1 MFSKKRSV
9 TMITLVLT
17 ITAILGVAAIASSH
31 TNTKTS
37 VEMEPWGE
45 INGQPVYLYTLT
57 NSKGSTMKVT
67 NYGARVTSLK
77 VPDEEGK
84 MVDVVLGFDNLQ
96 DYLDNHTYF
105 GAIVGRYGNRI
116 SDGKFTLDGEQYS
129 LVRNNMDNHLHGGY
143 KGFDQRVWK
152 GEAVKTSEG
161 ASVKLNYLSKDGEEG
176 YPGNLDVTIT
186 YTLTNDDEFVF
197 DIEATTDEATVVNLT
212 NHNYYNL
219 NGAKSDAMDHEL
231 MINADRFTPIDDEW
245 IPTGEIRP
253 VEGTPMDF
261 TTPTKVGSRINDDY
275 KQLENGAGYD
285 HNYVLN
291 GSGTRMDLAATAY
304 SPMSGIL
311 MKVYTDQPGV
321 QFYSGNFLDGSLEG
335 KNGITYEE
343 RYAICLETQHF
354 PDSPNHP
361 NFPSTVLRPGEEYST
376 TTVFDFSAK

>member
-1 MFSKKRSV
+1 
-9 TMITLVLT
+9 MITAVLV
-17 ITAILGVAAIASSH
+17 ITAILGVTAIASSH
-31 TNTKTS
+31 TNNNTS

-45 INGQPVYLYTLT
+45 ANGHPVYLYTLT
-57 NSKGSTMKVT
+57 NSQGSTMKVT

-77 VPDEEGK
+77 VPDEEGN
-84 MVDVVLGFDNLQ
+84 MVEVVLGFDNLQ

-116 SDGKFTLDGEQYS
+116 ANGKFTLDGEQYS
-129 LVRNNMDNHLHGGY
+129 LIRNNADNHLHGGH
-143 KGFDQRVWK
+143 KGFDQRVWR

-161 ASVKLNYLSKDGEEG
+161 PSVRLNYTSKDGEEG
-176 YPGNLDVTIT
+176 YPGNLEVTLV
-186 YTLTNDDEFVF
+186 YTLTNENEFVF
-197 DIEATTDEATVVNLT
+197 DIQATTDEATVVNLT

-219 NGAKSDAMDHEL
+219 NGAKTDAMDHEL
-231 MINADRFTPIDDEW
+231 MINADRFTPIDEGL
-245 IPTGEIRP
+245 IPTGELRP

-261 TTPTKVGSRINDDY
+261 TTPTKVGKRINDDY

-285 HNYVLN
+285 HNYVL
-291 GSGTRMDLAATAY
+291 SGGGMDLAATAY

-321 QFYSGNFLDGSLEG
+321 QFYAGNFLDGSLVGHNE
-335 KNGITYEE
+335 TAYER

-361 NFPSTVLRPGEEYST
+361 NFPPTVLRPGEEYST
-376 TTVFDFSAK
+376 TTVFDFSTK